1 MVGRVRP
8 PERAGKHCNS
18 MKPAGQRNTD
28 GNRLGDWLTQ
38 FSRACLRI
46 TSMVDLDSI
55 LQEVIDSACAL
66 TGARYGALLTFDE
79 SGDLG
84 SLITSGITAEERRR
98 MGDPPKGLGVL
109 GYLNKIEG
117 SLRLPDI
124 SAHASSV
131 GFPENHPPMKTFLG
145 SPVRFHGERLGNIY
159 LTEKAG
165 GREFSQEDEEVLV
178 MFASQSAIAIV
189 NSRVLSTARQARAD
203 MEALLNVSP
212 VGVLVFD
219 ARTGDLVSANEE
231 TRRLV
236 GDLNAPGPSIGQLL
250 EVIALRRPDGSDIPI
265 DELPTMRV
273 IRTGESVLADEIVI
287 HLPDGRNI
295 TTLVNARPVYGE
307 DGNPV
312 SVVATIQDITPLEEM
327 KRQRAEFLG
336 NVSHELR
343 TPLSSIKGSTAT
355 LLSAGYPPGPIETRQ
370 FLRVIDEQADRMHNL
385 INDLVDMTQIE
396 AGTLSVV
403 PEPTETVDLLEE
415 ASEGR
420 ARAGEAS
427 GSVELEL
434 PSTLPRVMADRRRI
448 LQVLDNL
455 LVEVSGYAAG
465 SSTVRISASPGDF
478 YVAVTV
484 ENRDAGAAAGSPQE
498 QFSGFSRAADD
509 AADRANGTG
518 HLGIPICQGIVE
530 AHGGRL
536 YVENGEEGRGA
547 GFTFTIPVA
556 DDAARPARQGS
567 GRPAADLDSPGGQVR
582 VLAIIENPE
591 TGRHLRSTLLRAG
604 FAVVV
609 TSDPDEAERL
619 IENRQPQLVILE
631 PALARGEGF
640 EALMRVGGV
649 TDAPVIVVAGH
660 GWDQHIGRAFELG
673 ASDYIAKP
681 FTSSELLARA
691 GVALRRRSVAGW
703 GEPSRP
709 YLHGDLVID
718 YLEREVTVSGRP
730 VNLTATEYKLLTQL
744 SMAGGRV
751 LSHEQLLRAVWG
763 PLYSSD
769 SRIVR
774 TYVKELRH
782 KLGDDAVRPTY
793 IFTEL
798 GVGYR
803 MARPAT
809 P

>member
-1 MVGRVRP
+1 MLDV
-8 PERAGKHCNS
+8 
-18 MKPAGQRNTD
+18 
-28 GNRLGDWLTQ
+28 
-38 FSRACLRI
+38 
-46 TSMVDLDSI
+46 DSI

-79 SGDLG
+79 SGGLG
-84 SLITSGITAEERRR
+84 DLITSGIAPEERRR

-109 GYLNKIEG
+109 GYLNEIEG

-124 SAHASSV
+124 SGHASSV
-131 GFPENHPPMKTFLG
+131 GFPKNHPPMKTFLG
-145 SPVRFHGERLGNIY
+145 SPLRFQGERLGNIY
-159 LTEKAG
+159 LTEKEG
-165 GREFSQEDEEVLV
+165 GREFSQEDEEILV
-178 MFASQSAIAIV
+178 MFASQSAIAIA
-189 NSRVLSTARQARAD
+189 NSRVLSIARQARAD
-203 MEALLNVSP
+203 MEALVNVSP

-219 ARTGDLVSANEE
+219 AKTGVLVSANDEA
-231 TRRLV
+231 RRV
-236 GDLNAPGPSIGQLL
+236 IGKLNQTGNSIGEIL
-250 EVIALRRPDGSDIPI
+250 EVITLRRVDGSSIPM
-265 DELPTMRV
+265 DELPTTKALTR
-273 IRTGESVLADEIVI
+273 GETVLADEIVI
-287 HLPDGRNI
+287 HLPDGRKI

-312 SVVATIQDITPLEEM
+312 SVVATIQDISPLEEM

-343 TPLSSIKGSTAT
+343 TPLTAIKGSTST
-355 LLSAGYPPGPIETRQ
+355 LLSSSYPPGPTETRQ

-385 INDLVDMTQIE
+385 INDLVDVTQIE

-403 PEPTETVDLLEE
+403 AEPTETADLLEE
-415 ASEGR
+415 AREAHLR
-420 ARAGEAS
+420 AADS
-427 GSVELEL
+427 NGSVELEL
-434 PSTLPRVMADRRRI
+434 PSALPRVMADRRRI
-448 LQVLDNL
+448 LQVLGNL
-455 LVEVSGYAAG
+455 FVEVSGRSAR
-465 SSTVRISASPGDF
+465 SSIVRVSASPGDL

-484 ENRDAGAAAGSPQE
+484 NIRGVGAASGIPQ
-498 QFSGFSRAADD
+498 QQLGRFSRADD
-509 AADRANGTG
+509 GAGRAIGTG
-518 HLGIPICQGIVE
+518 PLGIAICEGIVE

-536 YVENGEEGRGA
+536 SVDEGEGGRVT

-556 DDAARPARQGS
+556 DDAAHPAGQGS
-567 GRPAADLDSPGGQVR
+567 GRSAADLDSPGGQVR
-582 VLAIIENPE
+582 ILAIIENPE
-591 TGRHLRSTLLRAG
+591 TGRYVRNTLLQAG
-604 FAVVV
+604 FTAVV
-609 TSDPDEAERL
+609 TGDPDEAERL
-619 IENRQPQLVILE
+619 IENQKPRVVILE
-631 PALARGEGF
+631 PTLAQAEGF
-640 EALMRVGGV
+640 EALVRVGGV

-681 FTSSELLARA
+681 FTSSELLARV
-691 GVALRRRSVAGW
+691 GVALRRRSIAGW
-703 GEPSRP
+703 GEPSKP
-709 YLHGDLVID
+709 YLYGDLVID

-730 VNLTATEYKLLTQL
+730 VHLTATEYKLLTEL

-751 LSHEQLLRAVWG
+751 LSHEQLLRLVWG

-793 IFTEL
+793 IFTES

-809 P
+809 A

>member
-1 MVGRVRP
+1 MGSIYN
-8 PERAGKHCNS
+8 E

-28 GNRLGDWLTQ
+28 GNKLGELLTR
-38 FSRACLRI
+38 FSQACLRI
-46 TSMVDLDSI
+46 TSMLDVDSI

-66 TGARYGALLTFDE
+66 TGARYGALLTFGE

-84 SLITSGITAEERRR
+84 DLITSGITPEERRR
-98 MGDPPKGLGVL
+98 LGDPPKGLGLL
-109 GYLNKIEG
+109 GYLNEIEG

-124 SAHASSV
+124 SGHPSSV

-145 SPVRFHGERLGNIY
+145 SPLRFQGERLGNIY
-159 LTEKAG
+159 LTEKEG
-165 GREFSQEDEEVLV
+165 GREFSQEDEEILV
-178 MFASQSAIAIV
+178 MFASQSAVVIA

-203 MEALLNVSP
+203 MEALVNVSP

-219 ARTGDLVSANEE
+219 ARTGDLLSANEE
-231 TRRLV
+231 TRRMV
-236 GDLNAPGPSIGQLL
+236 GKLNAPGRSINQLL
-250 EVIALRRPDGSDIPI
+250 DVIALRRLDGSDIPI
-265 DELPTMRV
+265 DELPIMKV
-273 IRTGESVLADEIVI
+273 IRNGESVLADEIVI
-287 HLPDGRNI
+287 NLPDGRKI

-312 SVVATIQDITPLEEM
+312 SVVATIQDISPLEEM

-343 TPLSSIKGSTAT
+343 TPLTAIKGSTST
-355 LLSAGYPPGPIETRQ
+355 LLSSSYPPGPTETRQ
-370 FLRVIDEQADRMHNL
+370 FLRVIDEQADQMHNL
-385 INDLVDMTQIE
+385 INDLVDVTQIE

-403 PEPTETVDLLEE
+403 AQPTETADLLEE
-415 ASEGR
+415 AREAHLR
-420 ARAGEAS
+420 AADS
-427 GSVELEL
+427 NGSVELEL
-434 PSTLPRVMADRRRI
+434 PSALPRVMADRRRI
-448 LQVLDNL
+448 LQVLGNL
-455 LVEVSGYAAG
+455 LVEVSGHSAR
-465 SSTVRISASPGDF
+465 SSIVRISASPRDF

-484 ENRDAGAAAGSPQE
+484 DIRGVGAASGIPQ
-498 QFSGFSRAADD
+498 QQLGRFSRAADD
-509 AADRANGTG
+509 VAGRAIGTG
-518 HLGIPICQGIVE
+518 RLGIAICEGIVE

-536 YVENGEEGRGA
+536 SVEEGEGGRGT

-556 DDAARPARQGS
+556 DDAAHPAGQGP
-567 GRPAADLDSPGGQVR
+567 GRSAADLDSPGGQVR
-582 VLAIIENPE
+582 ILAIIENPE
-591 TGRHLRSTLLRAG
+591 TGRYVRNTLLEAG
-604 FAVVV
+604 FTAVV
-609 TSDPDEAERL
+609 TGDPDEAERL
-619 IENRQPQLVILE
+619 IENQKPRVVILE
-631 PALARGEGF
+631 PTLAQGEGF
-640 EALMRVGGV
+640 EALVRVGGV

-681 FTSSELLARA
+681 FTSSELVARV

-703 GEPSRP
+703 REPSNP
-709 YLHGDLVID
+709 YLYGDLVID

-730 VNLTATEYKLLTQL
+730 VHLTATEYKLLTEL

-751 LSHEQLLRAVWG
+751 LSHEQLLRLVWG

-793 IFTEL
+793 IFTES

-809 P
+809 A